1 MARIADQ
8 LQVKVSDKG
17 VESGKR
23 RVSIEIESVADFF
36 YLTDALSS
44 EGVINELKIE
54 LKELIRKG
62 VLSYVKHSRECLRKL
77 KADDKPQKKTPP
89 AL

>member
-17 VESGKR
+17 LEGGKR
-23 RVSIEIESVADFF
+23 RVSIEIETAADFF
-36 YLTDALSS
+36 YLTDALSH

-54 LKELIRKG
+54 LRELIRKG
-62 VLSYVKHSRECLRKL
+62 VLSYVKQSRECLRKL
-77 KADDKPQKKTPP
+77 KADDKPQEKTPQ